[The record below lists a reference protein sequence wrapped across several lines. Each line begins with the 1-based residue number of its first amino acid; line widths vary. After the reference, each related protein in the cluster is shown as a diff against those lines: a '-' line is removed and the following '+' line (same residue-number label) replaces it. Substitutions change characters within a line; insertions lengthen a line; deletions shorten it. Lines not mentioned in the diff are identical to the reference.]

1 MEMVELTQ
9 FEVIAL
15 PGIVG
20 VLAMLIVAYL
30 AWSISRESAGTPR
43 MIKIASYIQEGAN
56 TFLKRQYKTILLLV
70 ALLAAP
76 TGVLFGL
83 QTALTFI
90 LGAILSLVAAY
101 IGMNLAV
108 RANVRTTN
116 AARISSAKALTL
128 SFRGGAVMGLSVVGL
143 SLLGVSGLYYL
154 FQDPKLIVGFGFGAS
169 LAALFAQLGGGIYT
183 KAADIGADLV
193 GKIEAGIPEDDPR
206 NPAVIADQV
215 GDNVGDC
222 AGRGSDLFES
232 MSDDYITAMILGAI
246 ILSAKGLNAVMLPL
260 MMGAFGIVG
269 SIVGVFIVRGWQNV
283 KPVTSFNVGLI
294 AQGIVCAVGSYISA
308 MWLLNDVT
316 MFYAALSG
324 IVASLLVGLIVQYYT
339 GIDGKPVRKIAEAS
353 ERGAAINILTGI
365 SYALQSPILPLFTLL
380 VVILFSYIITGG
392 SIYGIAVA
400 NIGGDLIIGFITS
413 ADTFGPITDNANG
426 IAEMS
431 GVSEETGEALELLD
445 AMGNT
450 TKAYTKAYA
459 TASATLSAVCIIAT
473 FSQIVGLGAIDVL
486 NPFIL
491 VGLLVGVA
499 LPFLFSSMAIGA
511 TGKTAFKMV
520 DEVRRQFRE
529 IPGLLEGKAEPD
541 YAQCID
547 ISTKNSLREMILPT
561 FLTLV
566 SPIVIGTVLGKWAL
580 GAFLI
585 GATGSVALLSP
596 LFTYGG
602 GAWDNA
608 KKYIEVG
615 RVSGKGTPAHAA
627 AVVGDTVGD
636 PMKDVAG
643 PSLNI
648 FMKLTNMTA
657 LLIAPILFLV

>member
-1 MEMVELTQ
+1 
-9 FEVIAL
+9 
-15 PGIVG
+15 
-20 VLAMLIVAYL
+20 
-30 AWSISRESAGTPR
+30 
-43 MIKIASYIQEGAN
+43 
-56 TFLKRQYKTILLLV
+56 
-70 ALLAAP
+70 
-76 TGVLFGL
+76 
-83 QTALTFI
+83 
-90 LGAILSLVAAY
+90 
-101 IGMNLAV
+101 
-108 RANVRTTN
+108 
-116 AARISSAKALTL
+116 
-128 SFRGGAVMGLSVVGL
+128 
-143 SLLGVSGLYYL
+143 
-154 FQDPKLIVGFGFGAS
+154 
-169 LAALFAQLGGGIYT
+169 LGGGIYT

-193 GKIEAGIPEDDPR
+193 GKIEARIPEDDPR

-232 MSDDYITAMILGAI
+232 LSDDYITAMILGAI
-246 ILSAKGLNAVMLPL
+246 ILSAKGPNAVMFPL

-269 SIVGVFIVRGWQNV
+269 SIVGVFMVRGWRNF
-283 KPVTSFNVGLI
+283 KPATSFNVGLV
-294 AQGIVCAVGSYISA
+294 AQGFVCAVGSYMSA

-339 GIDGKPVRKIAEAS
+339 GIGGKPVKKIAEAS
-353 ERGAAINILTGI
+353 ERGAAINILTGV
-365 SYALQSPILPLFTLL
+365 SYALQSPIFPLFTLL
-380 VVILFSYIITGG
+380 VVVLFSYIVTGG
-392 SIYGIAVA
+392 SIYGIVAA
-400 NIGGDLIIGFITS
+400 NIGGDLIIGFIAS

-431 GVSEETGEALELLD
+431 GVSQETGEGLELLD

-459 TASATLSAVCIIAT
+459 TTSAFLSAVCIFAT
-473 FSQIVGLGAIDVL
+473 YSQIVGLGAIDVL
-486 NPFIL
+486 NPLIL
-491 VGLLVGVA
+491 VGLLVGGA

-511 TGKTAFKMV
+511 TGKAAFKMV

-529 IPGLLEGKAEPD
+529 IPGLLEGKAEPN

-561 FLTLV
+561 LLTLV

-596 LFTYGG
+596 FFTYGG

-615 RVSGKGTPAHAA
+615 RFSRKGTPAHAA

-657 LLIAPILFLV
+657 LLIAPILLLL

>member
-1 MEMVELTQ
+1 
-9 FEVIAL
+9 
-15 PGIVG
+15 
-20 VLAMLIVAYL
+20 
-30 AWSISRESAGTPR
+30 
-43 MIKIASYIQEGAN
+43 
-56 TFLKRQYKTILLLV
+56 
-70 ALLAAP
+70 
-76 TGVLFGL
+76 
-83 QTALTFI
+83 
-90 LGAILSLVAAY
+90 
-101 IGMNLAV
+101 
-108 RANVRTTN
+108 
-116 AARISSAKALTL
+116 
-128 SFRGGAVMGLSVVGL
+128 
-143 SLLGVSGLYYL
+143 
-154 FQDPKLIVGFGFGAS
+154 
-169 LAALFAQLGGGIYT
+169 
-183 KAADIGADLV
+183 
-193 GKIEAGIPEDDPR
+193 
-206 NPAVIADQV
+206 
-215 GDNVGDC
+215 
-222 AGRGSDLFES
+222 
-232 MSDDYITAMILGAI
+232 
-246 ILSAKGLNAVMLPL
+246 
-260 MMGAFGIVG
+260 
-269 SIVGVFIVRGWQNV
+269 
-283 KPVTSFNVGLI
+283 
-294 AQGIVCAVGSYISA
+294 
-308 MWLLNDVT
+308 
-316 MFYAALSG
+316 
-324 IVASLLVGLIVQYYT
+324 VQYYT

-365 SYALQSPILPLFTLL
+365 SYALQSPILPLFTVL

-392 SIYGIAVA
+392 SIYGIVAA

-431 GVSEETGEALELLD
+431 GVSEETGESLELLD

-459 TASATLSAVCIIAT
+459 NTSAILSAFCIFAT
-473 FSQIVGLGAIDVL
+473 YSQIVGLGAIDVL

-491 VGLLVGVA
+491 VGLLVGAA

-561 FLTLV
+561 FLTLT
-566 SPIVIGTVLGKWAL
+566 SPIVIGIVLGKWAL

-615 RVSGKGTPAHAA
+615 RFGGKGTPAHAA

-648 FMKLTNMTA
+648 LMKLTNMTA
-657 LLIAPILFLV
+657 LLIAPMLLLF